1 MKPLFV
7 GKQVQDFQ
15 DSFNQKRR
23 NWKYIIEFSTKMN
36 KFSFLMVVKM
46 IFLYLKTILLRNT
59 VSNT

>member
-23 NWKYIIEFSTKMN
+23 NWKYIIEFLTKMN

-59 VSNT
+59 VNNT